1 MTADMDLSQLA
12 EVANTDIKKFGFT
25 SLKTKQEEITVNL
38 LGDDDVFAFSRVC
51 VTYVYQLPVLHMFTS

>member
-25 SLKTKQEEITVNL
+25 SLKNKQEEITVNPF
-38 LGDDDVFAFSRVC
+38 GR
-51 VTYVYQLPVLHMFTS
+51 